1 MPLLTFVTTCRG
13 RLAHLRRSLPTFVA
27 QPDAEVVVV
36 DYDCPERSGE
46 WVELSFPQVKV
57 VRVSDRPRFELSRA
71 RNLGAAAATSPWLC
85 FVDADIELRPDFVAR
100 VRPLLEPGCF
110 YQAKPRTIETWGTS
124 ISARAD
130 FERVGGYDEVLQGW
144 GKDDDD
150 YYARLVLAGGRHAA
164 FPGELLAPISHGDAE
179 RVESYE
185 LKDRWLSESINFV
198 YCRAKHDLEL
208 LRREPLALAL
218 RRRLYEEVRAAVLRG
233 REAEGPLEIRI
244 PFLQQETRA
253 CGPLEA
259 RLSYTLPSPRG
270 EGQPK
275 ASASSLIPRRR

>member
-1 MPLLTFVTTCRG
+1 MPLVTFVTTCRG
-13 RLAHLRRSLPTFVA
+13 RLAHLRQSLPTFVA

-46 WVELSFPQVKV
+46 WVERSFPQVKV
-57 VRVSDRPRFELSRA
+57 VRASDRPRFELSRA

-85 FVDADIELRPDFVAR
+85 FIDADVAIASAFTARLRSILA
-100 VRPLLEPGCF
+100 PGCF

-150 YYARLVLAGGRHAA
+150 YYARLVLAGVRHAA
-164 FPGELLAPISHGDAE
+164 FPGELLRPISHDDAQ

-185 LKDRWLSESINFV
+185 LKDRWLSESINHV

-208 LRREPLALAL
+208 LRREPLALEL
-218 RRRLYEEVRAAVLRG
+218 RRKLYDEVRAAVLRG

-259 RLSYTLPSPRG
+259 RLSYTLPLPRG
-270 EGQPK
+270 DGAPK
-275 ASASSLIPRRR
+275 PNASSLIPRRR

>member
-1 MPLLTFVTTCRG
+1 MPFLTFVTTCRG
-13 RLAHLRRSLPTFVA
+13 RLRHLQRSLPTFVA

-36 DYDCPERSGE
+36 DYGCPEQSGD
-46 WVELSFPQVKV
+46 WAVQAYPKVKV
-57 VRVSDRPRFELSRA
+57 VRAGGVPRFELSRA

-85 FVDADIELRPDFVAR
+85 FVDADIELRLDFVER

-124 ISARAD
+124 ISARTD

-144 GKDDDD
+144 GKDDDY
-150 YYARLVLAGGRHAA
+150 YYARLVLAGVRHCA
-164 FPGELLAPISHGDAE
+164 FPGELLVPMSHDDAQ

-185 LKDRWLSESINFV
+185 LKDRWLSESINHV

-208 LRREPLALAL
+208 LRREPLALEL
-218 RRRLYEEVRAAVLRG
+218 RRRLYAEVHAAVLRG

-244 PFLQQETRA
+244 PFSTQETRA

-259 RLSYTLPSPRG
+259 RVCYTLPRPRG

-275 ASASSLIPRRR
+275 ANASSLIPRR